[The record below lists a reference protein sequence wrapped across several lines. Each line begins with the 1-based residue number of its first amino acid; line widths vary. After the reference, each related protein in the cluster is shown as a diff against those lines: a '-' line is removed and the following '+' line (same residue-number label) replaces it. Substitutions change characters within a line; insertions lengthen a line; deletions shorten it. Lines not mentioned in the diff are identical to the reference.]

1 MDRKSKPADAR
12 AMGARP
18 AGGDRLTSCGRRR
31 PSVGRGLLA
40 VIQGFLITFAIAAR
54 IGVAVPAQAAEIK
67 THGSLT
73 IEVDKAEMIELP
85 GPASTVFV
93 ANPDIADVQVP
104 GAPNATK
111 FLVFGKKVG
120 NTTVYALTHTGRVV
134 SYAISVRRQ
143 LGEIASALKKEV
155 PGAAIEVS
163 SAPNGITVSGTVESP
178 HDAQELKAA
187 ARQFLGEK
195 DSVNFNVAVAGATQV
210 NLRIRVVEITRN
222 IEKEFGFNWGALYNN
237 GTVAIGLLTG
247 RAPLNTVVNSV
258 TGASTTSFGNFSR
271 STATPNTYDSIGL
284 GYMSKGGAANISG
297 LIDALAEEDLITV
310 LAEPN
315 LTAASGETANFLAGG
330 EFPIPVP
337 QALEQITIEWK
348 RFGVSVDFT
357 PTVIDANRLS
367 IKVRP
372 EVSELST
379 TGAVTLDSITV
390 PALTVR
396 RADTT
401 VELASGQSF
410 AIAGLYQNNITSQ
423 LGQYPWLGDLPILG
437 TLFRSSLFQRNESEL
452 VIIVTPY
459 IVRPVTEMSDLHV
472 PTEGLVFATDL
483 ERVLLGRS
491 TSAFLPA
498 TATPHLSGAA
508 GFMLER

>member
-1 MDRKSKPADAR
+1 MDRKSKSADVRAR
-12 AMGARP
+12 CAGP
-18 AGGDRLTSCGRRR
+18 AGSGRLAPCSRRLS
-31 PSVGRGLLA
+31 SVGHWLLVAFQGLLM
-40 VIQGFLITFAIAAR
+40 TFAIAA
-54 IGVAVPAQAAEIK
+54 QAAEIQK
-67 THGSLT
+67 HEPLV
-73 IEVDKAEMIELP
+73 IEVDKAKMIELP
-85 GPASTVFV
+85 EPASTVFV
-93 ANPDIADVQVP
+93 ASPDIADVQVP
-104 GAPNATK
+104 GAPNAAK
-111 FLVFGKKVG
+111 FLIFGKKEG
-120 NTTVYALTHTGRVV
+120 NTTVYALTDKGRVV
-134 SYAISVRRQ
+134 SYAITVRRQ
-143 LGEIASALKKEV
+143 LGEIASALEREV
-155 PGAAIEVS
+155 PHAAVTVSGA
-163 SAPNGITVSGTVESP
+163 PTGITVSGTVESP
-178 HDAQELKAA
+178 RDAERLKAA
-187 ARQFLGEK
+187 ARQFLGDKE
-195 DSVNFNVAVAGATQV
+195 SLNFNVAVAGATQV
-210 NLRIRVVEITRN
+210 NLRIRVVEISRN

-237 GTVAIGLLTG
+237 GTMAIGLLTG
-247 RAPLNTVVNSV
+247 RAPLNTVTNPI
-258 TGASTTSFGNFSR
+258 TGISTTSFGNFSR
-271 STATPNTYDSIGL
+271 STATPDTYDSIGL
-284 GYMSKGGAANISG
+284 GYLSKGGAANISG

-315 LTAASGETANFLAGG
+315 LTAVSGETANFLAGG

-357 PTVIDANRLS
+357 PTVLDANRLS

-372 EVSELST
+372 EVSELSN

-423 LGQYPWLGDLPILG
+423 LGQFPWLGDLPILG
-437 TLFRSSLFQRNESEL
+437 ALFRSSLFQRNESEL

-459 IVRPVTEMSDLHV
+459 IVRPVDETSDLHV

-491 TSAFLPA
+491 TSAFPPA
-498 TATPHLSGAA
+498 TPTPHLSGAA